1 MYSKRL
7 SPSTVHSRLVTIAFF
22 LSLLICRPDASL
34 AQRELILNT
43 TGYGFDRTAPN
54 GINTEQWAYI
64 LKFANLKYNGKDA
77 SPTAI
82 RLHVQWEHYEPTLGN
97 YQRQKIAQ
105 AVKAILDIN
114 PNMKV
119 ALHFSYLRPGYW
131 NDSFLSTVDVAQL
144 STGALM
150 RDNIAHT
157 YPSVFSEYATGRFL
171 AFVDDALAQVQN
183 YSSRILY
190 VAMGNNGSEEF
201 YMPNKNVNSVNYAG
215 MFEGKALQAWRTKF
229 LPARFP
235 GQTNA
240 TWGRSSYPI
249 ATAPQPTD
257 GNYNSEM
264 GRDLHRFAGWG
275 LLKLFKGFYE
285 TVKNRNSSIKV
296 LHFVSD
302 FGSVQG
308 NNWHLHSSTL
318 LLALEL
324 SDGIYHT
331 DGTNQWDLWKKIM
344 GIDVIK
350 GTYPNKIAG
359 VEFDP
364 IDLAQPDGGSGING
378 GIPYEWFPRAY
389 KHGADYVHIAMHY
402 NDIEMAQLA
411 PTLALCREQYVKP
424 SYQPPARAEASTI
437 NIFPNVFT
445 GNFLFDEWN
454 RIGGQNF
461 GQTDLQPKSI
471 RMTDTGYWEN
481 IWDGGNYLPCS
492 FSVNV
497 NTSEP
502 KPVVGATVTL
512 SINCSGPECNTA
524 NYVWSGE
531 GANNRTGTSV
541 TFAAPST
548 PGNYNYSAKST
559 RSGCGAKSTSLVLPV
574 ARALPVK
581 LIAFN
586 AVKEGQEARL
596 TWSTSEEVNS
606 EKFDVERSADGK
618 RWIKIGSVAAAGDVL
633 NTVTRYSFDDTN
645 PLTGENLYRL
655 KMVDRDETFTYSR
668 IVSLH
673 FKTSVTATIYPNPT
687 VDKVTISAK
696 SWDNVKA
703 VTIINQAGQVVYK
716 SEKPQREIDVHALAA
731 GSYIIGLVHADGA
744 QENVKFVKDAGK

>member
-1 MYSKRL
+1 MRFIRL
-7 SPSTVHSRLVTIAFF
+7 TSPLNYSRLLTIALF
-22 LSLLICRPDASL
+22 LALFSGRPAVLL

-54 GINTEQWAYI
+54 GINTEQWQYI

-77 SPTAI
+77 SPTAV
-82 RLHVQWEHYEPTLGN
+82 RLHIQWEHYEPTLGN
-97 YQRQKIAQ
+97 YQRAKMAQ

-131 NDSFLSTVDVAQL
+131 NDNFLSTVDVAQL
-144 STGALM
+144 SNGSLM
-150 RDNIAHT
+150 REAISHT
-157 YPSVFSEYATGRFL
+157 VPSVFSEYATGRFL
-171 AFVDDALAQVQN
+171 AFVDDALAQVQG

-201 YMPNKNVNSVNYAG
+201 YMPNKVVNSVNYAG
-215 MFEGKALQAWRTKF
+215 MFEAKALQAWRTKF
-229 LPARFP
+229 LPMRFP

-240 TWGRSSYPI
+240 TWGRNSYPI

-296 LHFVSD
+296 LHFISD

-331 DGTNQWDLWKKIM
+331 DGSHQWDLWRKIM

-359 VEFDP
+359 LEFDP
-364 IDLAQPDGGSGING
+364 TDLGQPGGGSGING

-389 KHGADYVHIAMHY
+389 KHGADYVHIAMHF

-411 PTLALCREQYVKP
+411 PTLALCREQYLTP
-424 SYQPPARAEASTI
+424 SYQPPARAEAVTV
-437 NIFPNVFT
+437 NIYPNVFT
-445 GNFLFDEWN
+445 GNFLFEAWN
-454 RIGGQNF
+454 QIGGQNF

-481 IWDGGNYLPCS
+481 VWEGGNYLPCS
-492 FSVNV
+492 YSVNV
-497 NTSEP
+497 SNSP
-502 KPVVGATVTL
+502 SKPVVGSQITL
-512 SINCSGPECNTA
+512 SINCQGPECNTA

-531 GANNRTGTSV
+531 GANNRTGSSITIN
-541 TFAAPST
+541 APNS
-548 PGNYNYSAKST
+548 PGDYNYSAKSN
-559 RSGCGAKSTSLVLPV
+559 RSGCVAKSAAKIIPV
-574 ARALPVK
+574 TRALPVK
-581 LIAFN
+581 LINFT
-586 AVKEGQEARL
+586 AVKEGQQAQL
-596 TWSTSEEVNS
+596 AWSTSEEVNS
-606 EKFDVERSADGK
+606 EKFDVERSTDGRK
-618 RWIKIGSVAAAGDVL
+618 WARIGSLPAGGDVL
-633 NTVTRYSFDDTN
+633 NAVTRYNFTDIS
-645 PLTGENLYRL
+645 PVAGENLYRL
-655 KMVDRDETFTYSR
+655 KMVDRDQTFSYSK
-668 IVSLH
+668 IVNLN
-673 FKTSVTATIYPNPT
+673 FKTLSIASTYPNPAT
-687 VDKVTISAK
+687 ERVTIAADNWEEVK
-696 SWDNVKA
+696 SVR
-703 VTIINQAGQVVYK
+703 IINAAGQVVY
-716 SEKPQREIDVHALAA
+716 SSDKPRREIDIRNLTS
-731 GSYIIGLVHADGA
+731 GSYIIGLVHDNGT
-744 QENVKFVKDAGK
+744 QENIKFVKEGGK

>member
-1 MYSKRL
+1 MRCQGLSLSTIHLRL
-7 SPSTVHSRLVTIAFF
+7 LTTAFF
-22 LSLLICRPDASL
+22 VALLLGRPPGLL

-54 GINTEQWAYI
+54 GVNTGQWQYI

-97 YQRQKIAQ
+97 YQRAKFAQ
-105 AVKAILDIN
+105 AIKAILDLN

-119 ALHFSYLRPGYW
+119 AIHFSYLRPGYW
-131 NDSFLSTVDVAQL
+131 NDNFLSTVDVAQI
-144 STGALM
+144 SNGSLM
-150 RDNIAHT
+150 RDAVAHT
-157 YPSVFSEYATGRFL
+157 YPSVFSEYTTGRFL
-171 AFVDDALAQVQN
+171 AFVDDALAQVQG

-201 YMPNKNVNSVNYAG
+201 YMPNKTVNSVNYAG
-215 MFEGKALQAWRTKF
+215 MFEAKALQAWRTKF
-229 LPARFP
+229 LPLRFP

-240 TWGRSSYPI
+240 TWGRTSYPI
-249 ATAPQPTD
+249 ASAPQPTD

-296 LHFVSD
+296 LHFISD

-331 DGTNQWDLWKKIM
+331 DGTSQWDLWKKIM

-350 GTYPNKIAG
+350 GTYQNKIAG

-364 IDLAQPDGGSGING
+364 IDLGQPDGGSGING

-402 NDIEMAQLA
+402 NDIEIGQLA
-411 PTLALCREQYVKP
+411 PTLALCREQYIKP
-424 SYQPPARAEASTI
+424 SYQPPARAAAVTV

-445 GNFLFDEWN
+445 GNFLFDKWN
-454 RIGGQNF
+454 QIGGQNF
-461 GQTDLQPKSI
+461 GQTDLQPASI

-481 IWDGGNYLPCS
+481 IWDSGNYLPCS
-492 FSVNV
+492 FSVAV
-497 NTSEP
+497 NSSP
-502 KPVVGATVTL
+502 SKPVVGTPVTL
-512 SINCSGPECNTA
+512 SINCQGPECNAT

-531 GANNRTGTSV
+531 GANNRTGNSITIS
-541 TFAAPST
+541 APDT
-548 PGNYNYSAKST
+548 PGDYNYTARST
-559 RSGCGAKSTSLVLPV
+559 RSGCGAKSSSKVVAV

-581 LIAFN
+581 LISFTAE
-586 AVKEGQEARL
+586 KEGNQAQL
-596 TWSTSEEVNS
+596 AWSTSEEVNS
-606 EKFDVERSADGK
+606 EKFEIERSAAGRK
-618 RWIKIGSVAAAGDVL
+618 WTRIGSLPAGGDVL
-633 NTVTRYSFDDTN
+633 NAVTRYHFTDSD
-645 PLTGENLYRL
+645 PMPGENLYRL
-655 KMVDRDETFTYSR
+655 KMIDRDQTFAYSR
-668 IVSLH
+668 IVSLN
-673 FKTSVTATIYPNPT
+673 FKTKVVASTYPNPAS
-687 VDKVTISAK
+687 DKLTIAASDWERIK
-696 SWDNVKA
+696 
-703 VTIINQAGQVVYK
+703 TIRIVNTAGQVVY
-716 SEKPQREIDVHALAA
+716 SSDKPRQEIDIQSLAA
-731 GSYIIGLVHADGA
+731 GSYIIGLMRDNGA
-744 QENVKFVKDAGK
+744 QENVKFVKEAGK

>member
-1 MYSKRL
+1 MRFKGLLL
-7 SPSTVHSRLVTIAFF
+7 SSVYSRLLTTAFF
-22 LSLLICRPDASL
+22 LALLFCGPDLVL

-54 GINTEQWAYI
+54 GINTDQWQYI

-82 RLHVQWEHYEPTLGN
+82 RLHVQWEHYEPTPGN
-97 YQRQKIAQ
+97 YQRAKIAQ

-131 NDSFLSTVDVAQL
+131 NDSFLSVADVAQL
-144 STGALM
+144 STGSLLREAV
-150 RDNIAHT
+150 AHT
-157 YPSVFSEYATGRFL
+157 YPSVYSEYATGRFL
-171 AFVDDALAQVQN
+171 AFVDDALAQVQA

-201 YMPNKNVNSVNYAG
+201 YMPNKTVNSVNYAG
-215 MFEGKALQAWRTKF
+215 MFEAKALEAWRTKF

-235 GQTNA
+235 GQTSV
-240 TWGRSSYPI
+240 TWGRNSYPI
-249 ATAPQPTD
+249 ASAPQPTD
-257 GNYNSEM
+257 GNYNSEI

-275 LLKLFKGFYE
+275 LLKLFKGFYQ

-296 LHFVSD
+296 LHFISD

-331 DGTNQWDLWKKIM
+331 DGTNQWDIWKKIM

-402 NDIEMAQLA
+402 NDIEMQQLA
-411 PTLALCREQYVKP
+411 PTLALCREQYVTP
-424 SYQPPARAEASTI
+424 TYQPPARAEAVTT

-445 GNFLFDEWN
+445 GTFLFEKWN
-454 RIGGQNF
+454 QLGGQNF
-461 GQTDLQPKSI
+461 GETDLRPVSI

-481 IWDGGNYLPCS
+481 LWDGDNYLPCS
-492 FSVNV
+492 FSINV
-497 NTSEP
+497 SNSP
-502 KPVVGATVTL
+502 GKPVIGASVTL
-512 SINCSGPECNTA
+512 SANCQGAECNTA
-524 NYVWSGE
+524 NFVWSGE
-531 GANNRTGTSV
+531 GANNLTGSSI
-541 TFAAPST
+541 TFNAPGT
-548 PGNYNYSAKST
+548 PGDYNYSVRSM
-559 RSGCGAKSTSLVLPV
+559 RSGCGAKTSSKVVPV
-574 ARALPVK
+574 TRALPVK
-581 LIAFN
+581 LINFTAI
-586 AVKEGQEARL
+586 KEDRQAQL
-596 TWSTSEEVNS
+596 AWSTSEEVNS
-606 EKFDVERSADGK
+606 ERFDIERGTDGK
-618 RWIKIGSVAAAGDVL
+618 KWVRIGSVAAAGDVL
-633 NTVTRYSFDDTN
+633 NAITRYNFTDRN
-645 PLTGENLYRL
+645 PLPGENLYRL
-655 KMVDRDETFTYSR
+655 KMIDRDRTFAYSK
-668 IVSLH
+668 IVNLH
-673 FKTSVTATIYPNPT
+673 FPTNATVSIYPNPASE
-687 VDKVTISAK
+687 KIIISA
-696 SWDNVKA
+696 DNWKNIRTVKI
-703 VTIINQAGQVVYK
+703 VNTAGQTVYT
-716 SEKPQREIDVHALAA
+716 SEKPQQEIDIQRLAS
-731 GSYIIGLVHADGA
+731 GSYIIGFVRDNGV
-744 QENVKFVKDAGK
+744 QENVKFVKEAGK

>member
-1 MYSKRL
+1 MYFKRL
-7 SPSTVHSRLVTIAFF
+7 SQRFLNSRLLTITFF
-22 LSLLICRPDASL
+22 VSLLLCCSNGL
-34 AQRELILNT
+34 FAQRELILNT

-54 GINTEQWAYI
+54 GINPGQWEYI

-77 SPTAI
+77 SPTAV

-131 NDSFLSTVDVAQL
+131 NDSFLSTVDVAQT
-144 STGALM
+144 STGSLI
-150 RDNIAHT
+150 RDAIAHT
-157 YPSVFSEYATGRFL
+157 APSVYSEYATGRFL
-171 AFVDDALAQVQN
+171 AFVDDALAQVQQ

-201 YMPNKNVNSVNYAG
+201 YMPNKTTNGVNYAG
-215 MFEGKALQAWRTKF
+215 MFEAKALQAWRTKF

-249 ATAPQPTD
+249 ASAPQPTD

-296 LHFVSD
+296 LHFISD

-350 GTYPNKIAG
+350 GTYANKIAG

-364 IDLAQPDGGSGING
+364 IDFAQPDGGSGING
-378 GIPYEWFPRAY
+378 GIPYEWIPRAY
-389 KHGADYVHIAMHY
+389 KHGADYVHIAMHF
-402 NDIEMAQLA
+402 NDIEMSQLS
-411 PTLALCREQYVKP
+411 PTLALVREQYVTP
-424 SYQPPARAEASTI
+424 SYQPPARAEAVTV

-445 GNFLFDEWN
+445 GNFLFDAWN
-454 RIGGQNF
+454 QIGGQNF
-461 GQTDLQPKSI
+461 GQSDLQPKSV
-471 RMTDTGYWEN
+471 RMTDNGYWEN
-481 IWDGGNYLPCS
+481 IWDGSNYLPCS

-497 NTSEP
+497 NSSQS
-502 KPVVGATVTL
+502 KPVVGTPVTL
-512 SINCSGPECNTA
+512 SVNCSGPECNTA

-531 GANNRTGTSV
+531 GATNRTGKSI
-541 TFAAPST
+541 TFDAPDT
-548 PGNYNYSAKST
+548 PGNYNYSAKSA
-559 RSGCGAKSTSLVLPV
+559 RSGCSAKSTSLVLPV

-581 LIAFN
+581 LIAFT
-586 AVKEGQEARL
+586 AAREGRQAL
-596 TWSTSEEVNS
+596 LAWSTSEEINS
-606 EKFDVERSADGK
+606 EKFDIERSSDGK
-618 RWIKIGSVAAAGDVL
+618 KWSRVGSVSAAGDVL
-633 NTVTRYSFDDTN
+633 QTVSQYSFTDIN
-645 PLTGENLYRL
+645 PMPGENLYRL
-655 KMVDRDETFTYSR
+655 KMIDRDQTFAYSK
-668 IVSLH
+668 IVNVN
-673 FKTSVTATIYPNPT
+673 FNDGTFVNTYPNPAT
-687 VDKVTISAK
+687 DKLMISAND
-696 SWDNVKA
+696 WAGVKT
-703 VTIINQAGQVVYK
+703 VKIFSQTGQIVY
-716 SEKPQREIDVHALAA
+716 STEKPEQEINIAGLAG
-731 GSYIIGLVHADGA
+731 GSYIIGLVRANGA

>member
-1 MYSKRL
+1 MRFKVL
-7 SPSTVHSRLVTIAFF
+7 SPSTIYSRLLTTACFIT
-22 LSLLICRPDASL
+22 LLLCRPFGLL

-54 GINTEQWAYI
+54 GINADQWQYI

-97 YQRQKIAQ
+97 YQRAKMAQ
-105 AVKAILDIN
+105 AVKAILDLN

-119 ALHFSYLRPGYW
+119 ALHFNYLRPGYW
-131 NDSFLSTVDVAQL
+131 NDSFLSSVDVAQL
-144 STGALM
+144 SNGSLM
-150 RDNIAHT
+150 REAVAHT
-157 YPSVFSEYATGRFL
+157 YPSVFSEYAVGRFL
-171 AFVDDALAQVQN
+171 AFVDDALAQVQG

-201 YMPNKNVNSVNYAG
+201 YMPNKTVNSVNYAG
-215 MFEGKALQAWRTKF
+215 MFEAKALQAWRTRF
-229 LPARFP
+229 LPLRFP
-235 GQTNA
+235 GQTNV
-240 TWGRSSYPI
+240 TWGRTSYPM
-249 ATAPQPTD
+249 ASAPQPTD

-296 LHFVSD
+296 LHFISD

-331 DGTNQWDLWKKIM
+331 DGTNQWDLWRKIM

-402 NDIEMAQLA
+402 NDIEMQQLA
-411 PTLALCREQYVKP
+411 PTLALCREQYVTP
-424 SYQPPARAEASTI
+424 SYRPPARAEAVAV

-445 GNFLFDEWN
+445 GNFLFDAWN
-454 RIGGQNF
+454 QIGGQNF
-461 GQTDLQPKSI
+461 GVTDLQPKSI
-471 RMTDTGYWEN
+471 KMTDTGYWEN
-481 IWDGGNYLPCS
+481 VWDSGNYLPCS

-497 NTSEP
+497 NSSP
-502 KPVVGATVTL
+502 SKPVVGTPVTL
-512 SINCSGPECNTA
+512 SINCQGPECNTA
-524 NYVWSGE
+524 NYLWSGE
-531 GANNRTGTSV
+531 GANNRTGT
-541 TFAAPST
+541 TITINAPDS
-548 PGNYNYSAKST
+548 PGDYNYTAKST
-559 RSGCGAKSTSLVLPV
+559 RSGCSAKSTSKVVAV

-581 LIAFN
+581 LISFA
-586 AVKEGQEARL
+586 AVKEGRQALL
-596 TWSTSEEVNS
+596 TWATSEEVNS
-606 EKFDVERSADGK
+606 EKFDIERSTDGK
-618 RWIKIGSVAAAGDVL
+618 KWARIASLPAGGDVL
-633 NTVTRYSFDDTN
+633 NTVTRYNFTDDN
-645 PLTGENLYRL
+645 PVDSENLYRL
-655 KMVDRDETFTYSR
+655 KMIDRDQTFAYSK
-668 IVSLH
+668 IVSLN
-673 FKTSVTATIYPNPT
+673 FKTAAVASTYPNPASDKLTITASDWENIRT
-687 VDKVTISAK
+687 VR
-696 SWDNVKA
+696 
-703 VTIINQAGQVVYK
+703 IINTAGQVVY
-716 SEKPQREIDVHALAA
+716 SSDKPQREVDIRGLAS
-731 GSYIIGLVHADGA
+731 GSYVIGLVRDNGA
-744 QENVKFVKDAGK
+744 QENVKFVKEAGK

>member
-1 MYSKRL
+1 MRFNGLSLSTIQPRL
-7 SPSTVHSRLVTIAFF
+7 LTIAFF
-22 LSLLICRPDASL
+22 FALLLCRPPELL

-54 GINTEQWAYI
+54 GVNTEQWQYI
-64 LKFANLKYNGKDA
+64 QRFANLKYNGKDA

-97 YQRQKIAQ
+97 YQRAKMAQ

-131 NDSFLSTVDVAQL
+131 NDSYLSTADIAQTA
-144 STGALM
+144 TGSLM
-150 RDNIAHT
+150 RDAIAHT
-157 YPSVFSEYATGRFL
+157 YPSVYSEYATGRFL
-171 AFVDDALAQVQN
+171 AFVDDALAQVQA

-201 YMPNKNVNSVNYAG
+201 YMPNKTVNSVNYAG
-215 MFEGKALQAWRTKF
+215 MFEAKALQAWRTKY
-229 LPARFP
+229 LPTRFP

-240 TWGRSSYPI
+240 TWGRNSYPI
-249 ATAPQPTD
+249 ASAPQPTD
-257 GNYNSEM
+257 GNYNSEI

-285 TVKNRNSSIKV
+285 TVKSRNSSIKV
-296 LHFVSD
+296 LHFISD

-331 DGTNQWDLWKKIM
+331 DGTNQWDIWKKIM

-402 NDIEMAQLA
+402 NDIEMQQLA
-411 PTLALCREQYVKP
+411 PTLALCRELYVTP
-424 SYQPPARAEASTI
+424 SYQPPARAEAVTV
-437 NIFPNVFT
+437 NVFPNVFT
-445 GNFLFDEWN
+445 GNFLFDTWN
-454 RIGGQNF
+454 QMGGQNF
-461 GQTDLQPKSI
+461 GQTDLQPKSV
-471 RMTDTGYWEN
+471 RMVDTGYWEN
-481 IWDGGNYLPCS
+481 VWDGDNYLPCS

-497 NTSEP
+497 TSSP
-502 KPVVGATVTL
+502 SKPVVGTPLTL
-512 SINCSGPECNTA
+512 TINCQGPECNTA
-524 NYVWSGE
+524 DYLWSGE
-531 GANNRTGTSV
+531 GAANRTGNSI
-541 TFAAPST
+541 TFNAPNS
-548 PGNYNYSAKST
+548 PGDYNYTARAT
-559 RSGCGAKSTSLVLPV
+559 RSGCGAKSSSKVVPV

-581 LIAFN
+581 LIAFT
-586 AVKEGQEARL
+586 AAKEGREAQL
-596 TWSTSEEVNS
+596 TWSTSEEINS
-606 EKFDVERSADGK
+606 EKFDIERSIDGK
-618 RWIKIGSVAAAGDVL
+618 KWARIGTVSAGGDVL
-633 NTVTRYSFDDTN
+633 NTVSHYNFTDTD
-645 PLTGENLYRL
+645 PAEGENLYRL
-655 KMVDRDETFTYSR
+655 KMVDRDQTFSYSR
-668 IVSLH
+668 IVSLN
-673 FKTSVTATIYPNPT
+673 FKSASMASIYPNPAAE
-687 VDKVTISAK
+687 KVKISAK
-696 SWDNVKA
+696 NWETVKT
-703 VTIINQAGQVVYK
+703 VRIVNTTGQVVYR
-716 SEKPQREIDVHALAA
+716 SDKPKQEIDIQGLSS
-731 GSYIIGLVHADGA
+731 GSYVIGLVRDNGT
-744 QENVKFVKDAGK
+744 QENVKFVKEAGK

>member
-1 MYSKRL
+1 MRFKGLSLSSIQPRL
-7 SPSTVHSRLVTIAFF
+7 LTIAFF
-22 LSLLICRPDASL
+22 LALLLCQPAVLL

-54 GINTEQWAYI
+54 GINTEQWQYI
-64 LKFANLKYNGKDA
+64 LRFANLKYNGKDA

-97 YQRQKIAQ
+97 YQRAKMAQ

-114 PNMKV
+114 PDMKV

-131 NDSFLSTVDVAQL
+131 NDSFLSVADVAQL
-144 STGALM
+144 STGSLM
-150 RDNIAHT
+150 REAVART
-157 YPSVFSEYATGRFL
+157 YPSVYSEYATGRFL
-171 AFVDDALAQVQN
+171 AFVDDALAQVQA

-190 VAMGNNGSEEF
+190 VTMGNNGSEEF
-201 YMPNKNVNSVNYAG
+201 YIPNKTVNSVNYAG
-215 MFEGKALQAWRTKF
+215 MFEAKALQAWRTEF

-240 TWGRSSYPI
+240 TWGRTSYPI
-249 ATAPQPTD
+249 VSAPQPTD
-257 GNYNSEM
+257 GNYNSEI

-296 LHFVSD
+296 LHFISD

-344 GIDVIK
+344 GTDVIK

-364 IDLAQPDGGSGING
+364 MDLAQPNGGSGING

-402 NDIEMAQLA
+402 DEIEMQQLA
-411 PTLALCREQYVKP
+411 PTLALCREQYVTP
-424 SYQPPARAEASTI
+424 SYQPPARAEAVAI

-445 GNFLFDEWN
+445 GNFLFDKWN
-454 RIGGQNF
+454 QIGGQNF
-461 GQTDLQPKSI
+461 GQTDLRPVSI

-481 IWDGGNYLPCS
+481 LWDSGNYLPCS
-492 FSVNV
+492 FSIGVS
-497 NTSEP
+497 TSSG
-502 KPVVGATVTL
+502 KPLVGASVTL
-512 SINCSGPECNTA
+512 TVNCQGPECNTA

-531 GANNRTGTSV
+531 GANNLTGNSITFNAPTS
-541 TFAAPST
+541 
-548 PGNYNYSAKST
+548 PGDYNYTVKST
-559 RSGCGAKSTSLVLPV
+559 RSGCGAKSSTKVVPV
-574 ARALPVK
+574 TRALPVK
-581 LIAFN
+581 LISFT
-586 AVKEGQEARL
+586 AVKEGLQAQL

-606 EKFDVERSADGK
+606 ERFDVERSNDGK
-618 RWIKIGSVAAAGDVL
+618 KWARISSLPAAGDIL
-633 NTVTRYSFDDTN
+633 NAVTRYSFTDDN
-645 PLTGENLYRL
+645 PLPGESLYRL
-655 KMVDRDETFTYSR
+655 KMIDRDQTFSYSR

-673 FKTSVTATIYPNPT
+673 FQTIAGIYPNPASE
-687 VDKVTISAK
+687 KIMISAD
-696 SWDNVKA
+696 SWKNIRTVKIVNV
-703 VTIINQAGQVVYK
+703 AGQTVYS
-716 SEKPQREIDVHALAA
+716 SEKPQQEINIQGLAS
-731 GSYIIGLVHADGA
+731 GSYVIGLVRDNGT
-744 QENVKFVKDAGK
+744 QENVKFVKEAGK

>member
-1 MYSKRL
+1 MRFKGLSLSSIQPRL
-7 SPSTVHSRLVTIAFF
+7 LTIAFF
-22 LSLLICRPDASL
+22 LALLLCQPAVLL

-54 GINTEQWAYI
+54 GINTEQWQYI
-64 LKFANLKYNGKDA
+64 LRFANLKYNGKDA

-82 RLHVQWEHYEPTLGN
+82 RLHVQWEHYEPTLGD
-97 YQRQKIAQ
+97 YQRAKMAQ

-131 NDSFLSTVDVAQL
+131 NDSFLSVADVAQL
-144 STGALM
+144 STGSLM
-150 RDNIAHT
+150 REAVAHT
-157 YPSVFSEYATGRFL
+157 YPSVYSEYASGRFL
-171 AFVDDALAQVQN
+171 AFVDDALAQVQA

-190 VAMGNNGSEEF
+190 VTMGNNGSEEF
-201 YMPNKNVNSVNYAG
+201 YIPNKTVNSVNYAG
-215 MFEGKALQAWRTKF
+215 MFEAKALQAWRTEF

-240 TWGRSSYPI
+240 TWGRTSYPI
-249 ATAPQPTD
+249 ASAPQPTD
-257 GNYNSEM
+257 GNYNSEI

-296 LHFVSD
+296 LHFISD

-344 GIDVIK
+344 GTDVIK

-364 IDLAQPDGGSGING
+364 MDLAQPNGGSGING

-402 NDIEMAQLA
+402 DDIEMQQLA
-411 PTLALCREQYVKP
+411 PTLALCREQYVTP
-424 SYQPPARAEASTI
+424 SYQPPARAEAVAI

-445 GNFLFDEWN
+445 GNFLFDKWN
-454 RIGGQNF
+454 QIGGQNF
-461 GQTDLQPKSI
+461 GQTDLRPVSI

-481 IWDGGNYLPCS
+481 LWDSGNYLPCS
-492 FSVNV
+492 FSIGVS
-497 NTSEP
+497 TSSG
-502 KPVVGATVTL
+502 KPLVGASVTL
-512 SINCSGPECNTA
+512 TVNCQGPECNTA

-531 GANNRTGTSV
+531 GANNLTGNSITFNAPTS
-541 TFAAPST
+541 
-548 PGNYNYSAKST
+548 PGDYNYTVKST
-559 RSGCGAKSTSLVLPV
+559 RSGCGAKSSTKVVPV
-574 ARALPVK
+574 TRALPVK
-581 LIAFN
+581 LISFT
-586 AVKEGQEARL
+586 AVKEGLQAQL

-606 EKFDVERSADGK
+606 ERFEVERSNDGK
-618 RWIKIGSVAAAGDVL
+618 KWARISSLPAAGDIL
-633 NTVTRYSFDDTN
+633 NAVTGYSFTDDN
-645 PLTGENLYRL
+645 PLPGESLYRL
-655 KMVDRDETFTYSR
+655 KMIDRDQTFSYSR

-673 FKTSVTATIYPNPT
+673 FQTIAGIYPNPASE
-687 VDKVTISAK
+687 KIMISAD
-696 SWDNVKA
+696 SWKNIRTVKIVNV
-703 VTIINQAGQVVYK
+703 AGQTVYS
-716 SEKPQREIDVHALAA
+716 SEKPQQEINIRGLAS
-731 GSYIIGLVHADGA
+731 GSYVIGLVRDNGT
-744 QENVKFVKDAGK
+744 QENVKFVKEAGK